1 MKKILSVLIT
11 SFVFVSFI
19 SINSHCLENTQVDK
33 KTAYITFDD
42 GPNKNTPEILDL
54 LSKYNMKATFFVL
67 EDRITLHPDIVNRML
82 KEGHS
87 IGLHGQS
94 HEKAVFYSSGS
105 SALNEINNT
114 RHTLKDLTGYDTKL
128 VRVPYG
134 SKPYLT
140 KNQYDSLVNSG
151 YNLWDWSI
159 DSTDT
164 HKNAT
169 VSSIVSNT
177 KNYLSESGNSVIL
190 FHDKQTTVKA
200 LPSVLE
206 YLKNN
211 NYEIKVIDQN
221 QTPMNWWNR
230 NFY

>member
-1 MKKILSVLIT
+1 M
-11 SFVFVSFI
+11 
-19 SINSHCLENTQVDK
+19 
-33 KTAYITFDD
+33 
-42 GPNKNTPEILDL
+42 
-54 LSKYNMKATFFVL
+54 
-67 EDRITLHPDIVNRML
+67 
-82 KEGHS
+82 
-87 IGLHGQS
+87 
-94 HEKAVFYSSGS
+94 
-105 SALNEINNT
+105 
-114 RHTLKDLTGYDTKL
+114 
-128 VRVPYG
+128 
-134 SKPYLT
+134 
-140 KNQYDSLVNSG
+140 
-151 YNLWDWSI
+151 SI

-177 KNYLSESGNSVIL
+177 NNSLSESGNSVIL

>member
-1 MKKILSVLIT
+1 MKKFISVLII
-11 SFVFVSFI
+11 SSIFMSFI
-19 SINSHCLENTQVDK
+19 SINSHCMDNSK
-33 KTAYITFDD
+33 SYRKTAYITFDD

-54 LSKYNMKATFFVL
+54 LNKYNMKATFFVL
-67 EDRITLHPDIVNRML
+67 EDRITLYPDVVNRIL
-82 KEGHS
+82 REGHS

-94 HEKAVFYSSGS
+94 HEKTVFYSSQS

-114 RHTLKDLTGYDTKL
+114 RHTLKELTGYDTKL

-164 HKNAT
+164 HENAT
-169 VSSIVSNT
+169 VSSIASNT
-177 KNYLSESGNSVIL
+177 VNTLEESGNCVIL
-190 FHDKQTTVKA
+190 FHDKQTTAKA
-200 LPSVLE
+200 LSRVLA
-206 YLKNN
+206 YLKDN

-221 QTPMNWWNR
+221 QSPMNWWNR

>member
-1 MKKILSVLIT
+1 MKKFLSVLIT
-11 SFVFVSFI
+11 SFIFMSFI
-19 SINSHCLENTQVDK
+19 SINSHCLENIEVDK
-33 KTAYITFDD
+33 KTIYITFDD

-67 EDRITLHPDIVNRML
+67 EDRITSYPDIINRMI

-94 HEKAVFYSSGS
+94 HEKAVFYSSEC

-114 RHTLKDLTGYDTKL
+114 RNTLRNLTGYDTKL

-140 KNQYDSLVNSG
+140 KNQYNNLVKSG

-169 VSSIVSNT
+169 ISSIISNT
-177 KNYLSESGNSVIL
+177 KNSLDKCKNSVLL

-200 LPSVLE
+200 LPSILE

-211 NYEIKVIDQN
+211 NYEIKSISQN
-221 QTPMNWWNR
+221 QTPMNWWNKK
-230 NFY
+230 FY

>member
-1 MKKILSVLIT
+1 MKKFISVLII
-11 SFVFVSFI
+11 SSIFVSFI
-19 SINSHCLENTQVDK
+19 SINSHCLDNSK
-33 KTAYITFDD
+33 NYRKTAYITFDD

-54 LSKYNMKATFFVL
+54 LNKYNMKATFFVL
-67 EDRITLHPDIVNRML
+67 EDRITLYPDVVNRML

-87 IGLHGQS
+87 VGLHGQS
-94 HEKAVFYSSGS
+94 HEKAVFYSSQS

-114 RHTLKDLTGYDTKL
+114 RHTLKELTGYDTKL

-164 HKNAT
+164 HENAT
-169 VSSIVSNT
+169 VSSIASNT
-177 KNYLSESGNSVIL
+177 VNTLKESGNCVIL
-190 FHDKQTTVKA
+190 FHDKQTTAKA
-200 LPSVLE
+200 LSSVLE
-206 YLKNN
+206 YLKDN

-221 QTPMNWWNR
+221 QSPMNWWNR

>member
-1 MKKILSVLIT
+1 MKKFISVLII
-11 SFVFVSFI
+11 SSMFISLI
-19 SINSHCLENTQVDK
+19 SINSHCLENTK
-33 KTAYITFDD
+33 SNRKTVYITFDD

-67 EDRITLHPDIVNRML
+67 EDGITLYPDIVDSML

-94 HEKAVFYSSGS
+94 HEKTVFYSSGS

-114 RHTLKDLTGYDTKL
+114 RHTLKELAGYDTKL

-134 SKPYLT
+134 SKPHLT
-140 KNQYDSLVNSG
+140 KSQYDSLVDSG

-177 KNYLSESGNSVIL
+177 LNSLEKSGNSVIL

-200 LPSVLE
+200 LSSVLK
-206 YLKNN
+206 YLKDND
-211 NYEIKVIDQN
+211 YEIKAIDQN
-221 QTPMNWWNR
+221 QAPMNWWNR